1 LSRGSSGGLEFIRVG
16 AASLEMTMQRTCPKG
31 HVSADPD
38 YCSECGA
45 KLDGTPSAIAAAA
58 GIAPHD
64 LMTGAGG
71 PPCPVCA
78 TPRVVGSRFCEVCR
92 FDFQGAAAA
101 PAAEAAVPAEA
112 APAPSPGKQQSKA
125 TAASPPPGPAVI
137 SSEPVPQHW
146 DVIVAVDPA
155 INKNPDPAQP
165 CPQNAPERVFP
176 LDLDENLVGRRS
188 DRKDIHPEIMVADP
202 GISRRHLS
210 IRRRDDGGILAIEL
224 GSTNGT
230 SLNDAPLEP
239 GIPTP
244 LCDGDQ
250 LALGCWT
257 RLTIRAR

>member
-1 LSRGSSGGLEFIRVG
+1 
-16 AASLEMTMQRTCPKG
+16 MTVQRTCPKG

-38 YCSECGA
+38 YCSECGV
-45 KLDGTPSAIAAAA
+45 KLDGRPSAIAAAA
-58 GIAPHD
+58 ATAPQD
-64 LMTGAGG
+64 LMTAAGG

-92 FDFQGAAAA
+92 FDFQAAAAA
-101 PAAEAAVPAEA
+101 PAAAVQAAAAQSPA
-112 APAPSPGKQQSKA
+112 KQQSKG
-125 TAASPPPGPAVI
+125 TAANPPPGPAVI
-137 SSEPVPQHW
+137 SGEPVPQHW

-155 INKNPDPAQP
+155 LNKNPDPAQP
-165 CPQNAPERVFP
+165 CPQNAPARVFP

-244 LCDGDQ
+244 LRDGDQ